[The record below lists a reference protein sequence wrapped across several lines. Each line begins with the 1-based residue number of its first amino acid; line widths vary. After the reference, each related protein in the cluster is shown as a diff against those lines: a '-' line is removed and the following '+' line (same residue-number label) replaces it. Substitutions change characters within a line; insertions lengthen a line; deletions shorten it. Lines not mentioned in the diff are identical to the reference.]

1 MKIHYQMIKQW
12 NKMFTLF
19 SVAALF
25 FLAACDEKKEG
36 TPTKPS
42 LSLDASTLSL
52 KLGDS
57 KDIVATISA
66 AGKIKNVTATVDVGT
81 VAVGNISGITGKN
94 TGTVTITYTAP
105 QALGPAKITIEVT
118 DNIDQKVSTDVTVDV
133 SAQPPVDVAAG
144 NVEGTWGPF
153 RTYNIRGN
161 VTVAAGKS
169 LRILEGTT
177 IIIDGDGTQA
187 NSPSIVV
194 AGSFYSYG
202 TQTNP
207 ILFSVPEAKRT
218 KANIFAGLWG
228 GILGTI
234 ESPEMAVIYTR
245 IEFVGAPAVA
255 NTNIV
260 TSGELK
266 EGDPRFGLYYT
277 NPNGK
282 FVMMNSTIA
291 YTKDDGLRV
300 NQGKFLVANSTF
312 ILNGQTG
319 GDQLNIKSG
328 AVGDVAFNVFFQG
341 ATNGIKFSNS
351 DGRDPQMEANVY
363 NNTAIN
369 CGCRQTKSVR
379 GGSFNLEKGGRG
391 KVYNNM
397 IVNCKFG
404 VRFPKSPDN
413 PDLANSF
420 VGYNLYYGAKDVISA
435 QFYPSTISSVAKGDF
450 ETAND
455 VSGATNTNNP
465 SFVNFNVTTFDEVAA
480 ANPANMDFPA
490 AWNLK
495 PNTGSPALGKS
506 KTNFTTKF
514 TSHTLDGKTYNV
526 PPPAANIGAIQ

>member
-1 MKIHYQMIKQW
+1 MKIHYQIIKQW
-12 NKMFTLF
+12 NKAFALLSF
-19 SVAALF
+19 SALLLLVA
-25 FLAACDEKKEG
+25 CEEKKEG
-36 TPTKPS
+36 APSKPT
-42 LSLDASTLSL
+42 LSLDASTIAL
-52 KLGDS
+52 KLGDTKIINAS
-57 KDIVATISA
+57 ISA
-66 AGKIKNVTATVDVGT
+66 AGKIKSLTATADKGT
-81 VAVGNISGITGKN
+81 VVVGDLTSLVGKN
-94 TGTVTITYTAP
+94 SGTVTITYTP
-105 QALGPAKITIEVT
+105 PLALGSAKITIEVT
-118 DNIDQKVSTDVTVDV
+118 DNIGQKVLTEVAVDVT
-133 SAQPPVDVAAG
+133 AQPPLDVAAG

-161 VTVAAGKS
+161 VTVAAGKT
-169 LRILEGTT
+169 LRVLEGTT
-177 IIIDGDGTQA
+177 VIIDGDGTQA

-194 AGSFYSYG
+194 AGNFYSYG
-202 TQTNP
+202 TDQNP
-207 ILFSVPEAKRT
+207 VLFSVPEAKRI
-218 KANIFAGLWG
+218 KSNIFAGLWG
-228 GILGTI
+228 GILATS
-234 ESPEMAVIYTR
+234 ESQEMAVIYTR

-266 EGDPRFGLYYT
+266 EGDPRFGLYFT

-369 CGCRQTKSVR
+369 CGWRQTKSGR

-465 SFVNFNVTTFDEVAA
+465 NFVNFNVTTFDEVAA

-495 PNTGSPALGKS
+495 PNTGSPALAKS

-514 TSHTLDGKTYNV
+514 TTHSLDGKSYTV
-526 PPPAANIGAIQ
+526 PAPAVNIGAVQ

>member
-42 LSLDASTLSL
+42 MSLDASTLSL

-81 VAVGNISGITGKN
+81 VAVGDISGITGKN

-118 DNIDQKVSTDVTVDV
+118 DNINQKVSTDVTVDV
-133 SAQPPVDVAAG
+133 SAQPPLDVAAG

-161 VTVAAGKS
+161 VTVAAGKT

-194 AGSFYSYG
+194 AGNFYSYG

-282 FVMMNSTIA
+282 FVLMNSTIA

-351 DGRDPQMEANVY
+351 
-363 NNTAIN
+363 
-369 CGCRQTKSVR
+369 
-379 GGSFNLEKGGRG
+379 
-391 KVYNNM
+391 
-397 IVNCKFG
+397 
-404 VRFPKSPDN
+404 
-413 PDLANSF
+413 
-420 VGYNLYYGAKDVISA
+420 
-435 QFYPSTISSVAKGDF
+435 
-450 ETAND
+450 
-455 VSGATNTNNP
+455 
-465 SFVNFNVTTFDEVAA
+465 
-480 ANPANMDFPA
+480 
-490 AWNLK
+490 
-495 PNTGSPALGKS
+495 
-506 KTNFTTKF
+506 
-514 TSHTLDGKTYNV
+514 
-526 PPPAANIGAIQ
+526 